1 MIFFSTVH
9 RLPQLRYLLATL
21 LTAAVLVACGGDDPA
36 SEPPPAEEPEPRI
49 SLDVSSLNFGTVDVG
64 ESAEQ
69 TAEVRNIGDGTLS
82 GEVRLSG
89 SEAYDVVSGGGSF
102 SMGEGATREV
112 TIRFAPEDEGEA
124 DAELRITHGA
134 DNESSPLTV
143 PAIGEGRIQL
153 AAPPGRP

>member
-1 MIFFSTVH
+1 MNQ
-9 RLPQLRYLLATL
+9 RRPALPLLITCL
-21 LTAAVLVACGGDDPA
+21 LSALLMACGSDDPA

-49 SLDVSSLNFGTVDVG
+49 SVDVSSLAFGSVDVG

-89 SEAYDVVSGGGSF
+89 SDAYAVVSGAGSF
-102 SMGEGATREV
+102 SLGEGATRAV
-112 TIRFAPEDEGEA
+112 TVRFAPEDEGEA
-124 DAELRITHGA
+124 EATLAIPHEA

-143 PAIGEGRIQL
+143 LAIGEGRIQL
-153 AAPPGRP
+153 ASPPGRP